1 LQIQG
6 NAMPAALVYPPHT
19 LPSSVQILRPK
30 TFALILALAATLFVL
45 LPGVALAQQGTLETR
60 VVGADDGSPRSAAF
74 VSIDNEAGRTVATGL
89 TNRDGIY
96 RATVAPGVYR
106 IEVSSVGYATERVDG
121 ITVSADGVTQT
132 EVRLRTQALQLDAV
146 VVSVGREAEKALTA
160 PARVEVITEDIIGDR
175 PSTTPVDHLRSLPAV
190 DVIQQGVQSTNVV
203 VRGFN
208 NIFSGA
214 LHTLTDNRIAGV
226 PSLRVNV
233 LNFIPTIDDDIE
245 RMEVVLG
252 PGSALYGPNTANG
265 VLHILTKS
273 PLRDQGTSVSVMG
286 GEQSLLAGAF
296 RTSHLVTDNLGI
308 KFSGELFRA
317 EEWAFQDPVEV
328 AEREKFDSNPVF
340 WRADLMRAVGIP
352 QGEAERRIDRI
363 AARSSDLER
372 WSGEVRADWAISDDA
387 TAIFTVGRSNAASQV
402 EMTGLGAAQ
411 VNDWS
416 YTFYQARFN
425 RDRLF
430 AQFYLNESNA
440 GNTFLLRNGAPIVD
454 RSKLYVGQIQHGTRI
469 GTRNNLTYGLDF
481 LYTDP
486 ETEGTINGIYEDEDD
501 TTEFG
506 AYLQT
511 ESQLTPELSLVLA
524 GRVDTHS
531 ALPDPIFSP
540 RAALVY
546 EPVEGQAFRAT
557 YNRAFSTP
565 SSLNQ
570 FLDLGTAFPN
580 AALAQLGYSV
590 RVQGTGTDGFR
601 FRQTGDYLMRSPFTP
616 EPMGGPEQLLP
627 ANAAAF
633 WQAAVQVAAA
643 QNPDLPPQ
651 LVAFLQTLQPSAQD
665 ISSNFFNPVT
675 GQVGSLSALD
685 LPDVDPIRESLQ
697 STFEL
702 GYTGLIGGRALL
714 AADLWYSRRSQ
725 LVTPLTV
732 RTPFVTMNGTEIFQY
747 LAANNLLG
755 VLEQLGLSPEAAQ
768 ATVAQLA
775 EGLASVPMGVISSPD
790 INANGAQLL
799 STYTNVDDDFD
810 LWGVDLSAR
819 FLVNDR
825 WSFSGS
831 ISLVNDDSFTTSRGE
846 VVTLNA
852 PRRKGSV
859 SAAYRNRA
867 SGLSA
872 EGRVR
877 VAAGFPASSGVYEG
891 LACLPNAPSTAG
903 PCVESSTLMDMNLSY
918 RLPGLANTTA
928 QLSVQNVFDTAFRSF
943 PGTPEVG
950 RMALLRLRYH
960 F

>member
-1 LQIQG
+1 
-6 NAMPAALVYPPHT
+6 MPAALVCSQRPVPPST
-19 LPSSVQILRPK
+19 RPQQPT
-30 TFALILALAATLFVL
+30 TFLLLLAVAAALLF
-45 LPGVALAQQGTLETR
+45 LPGVVAAQQGILETR
-60 VVGADDGSPRSAAF
+60 VVAADDGAPRSAAF
-74 VSIDNEAGRTVATGL
+74 VSIENDAGRTVATGL
-89 TNRDGIY
+89 TNRDGVY
-96 RATVAPGVYR
+96 RANVAPGVYR
-106 IEVSSVGYATERVDG
+106 VEVSSVGYATERVDG

-132 EVRLRTQALQLDAV
+132 EVRLRTQAFQLDAV

-160 PARVEVITEDIIGDR
+160 PARVEIITEDIIGDR

-273 PLRDQGTSVSVMG
+273 PLRDQGTTVSVMG

-296 RTSHLVTDNLGI
+296 RTSHLLTDNVGV

-328 AEREKFDSNPVF
+328 AEREKFDSNPAF
-340 WRADLMRAVGIP
+340 WRADLMRAVGIS
-352 QGEAERRIDRI
+352 QGEAEQRIDRI
-363 AARSSDLER
+363 AARDSDLER

-387 TAIFTVGRSNAASQV
+387 TAIFTVGRSNASSQV

-411 VNDWS
+411 INDWS

-454 RSKLYVGQIQHGTRI
+454 RSKLYVGQLQHGTRI

-506 AYLQT
+506 AYLQA

-531 ALPDPIFSP
+531 ALPDAIFSP

-590 RVQGTGTDGFR
+590 RVQGTGTEGFR

-616 EPMGGPEQLLP
+616 EQLGGPAQLLP

-633 WQAAVQVAAA
+633 WQAAVQVAGA
-643 QNPDLPPQ
+643 QNPDLANLLP
-651 LVAFLQTLQPSAQD
+651 FLASLNPTAQD
-665 ISSNFFNPVT
+665 IGSNFFNPVT
-675 GQVGSLSALD
+675 GEVGSLASLER
-685 LPDVDPIRESLQ
+685 PDVDPIRESLQ

-714 AADLWYSRRSQ
+714 AADVWYSRRSQ
-725 LVTPLTV
+725 LVTPLTIQ
-732 RTPFVTMNGTEIFQY
+732 TPFITMNGGQIFQY
-747 LAANNLLG
+747 LVDNNLLQA
-755 VLEQLGLSPEAAQ
+755 LQAQGLSPEAAQ
-768 ATVAQLA
+768 ATVQQIA
-775 EGLASVPMGVISSPD
+775 EGLASVPMGVLSSPD

-825 WSFSGS
+825 WSFAGS
-831 ISLVNDDSFTTSRGE
+831 VSLVNDDSFTTSRGE

-852 PRRKGSV
+852 PRRKGSA
-859 SAAYRNRA
+859 SAAYRNRG

-903 PCVESSTLMDMNLSY
+903 PCVESSTLVDMNLSY

-928 QLSVQNVFDTAFRSF
+928 QLSVQNIFDTAFRSF

-950 RMALLRLRYH
+950 RMALLRLRYQ